1 MCVHH
6 VWSGDLLPRQ
16 HPNSRRVSP
25 LPTER
30 QRCVALSSYEAGSRR
45 WIGVRLATTPMDSA
59 SEWLR
64 TRARDMRQAVVGKAS
79 MLGSNSYQAVE
90 SGEVRALVPQQPY
103 CAPVREPLA
112 LTSPPHLLRSS
123 TRPRTSRAAA
133 APDAAAAAAPS
144 RSMRATMMS

>member
-1 MCVHH
+1 M
-6 VWSGDLLPRQ
+6 
-16 HPNSRRVSP
+16 
-25 LPTER
+25 
-30 QRCVALSSYEAGSRR
+30 
-45 WIGVRLATTPMDSA
+45 ATTLMDSA

-64 TRARDMRQAVVGKAS
+64 TRAREMRQAVVGKAS

-123 TRPRTSRAAA
+123 TRPRPSRAAVAADAAAAAGAAAAADAAA